1 MIDYVNVRKP
11 SAFKMWARKNRDSI
25 KYGAIMVAIALV
37 SMLGAACQQ

>member
-11 SAFKMWARKNRDSI
+11 SAFKMWTRKNRESI
-25 KYGAIMVAIALV
+25 KYGAILVAVLLV